1 MCAEVAEVVVEV
13 SEVVVKVA
21 EVMVEVAEVV
31 VEVVPKVAELCL
43 LKVLEVLETLAG
55 LEVLGGDALC
65 AALYTGGRGG

>member
-1 MCAEVAEVVVEV
+1 MLYAPEMLEGILRVLPRMLEAAE
-13 SEVVVKVA
+13 
-21 EVMVEVAEVV
+21 
-31 VEVVPKVAELCL
+31 AELCL